1 MKTLRQLT
9 TLLLITCLA
18 AVSGCRTRLVEPPAP
33 AVDETQVRAER
44 ALAEGQR
51 LYDAGHYYLAEE
63 QFLAPD
69 IWTSSAKVQLKAAK
83 YLAFSYCVTE
93 RMIQC
98 RFAFERALQINPAF
112 RLDSAEAGHPLWG
125 PVFAQVS
132 RR

>member
-1 MKTLRQLT
+1 M
-9 TLLLITCLA
+9 
-18 AVSGCRTRLVEPPAP
+18 
-33 AVDETQVRAER
+33 DETQVRAER

-69 IWTSSAKVQLKAAK
+69 IWSSSAKVQLKAAK